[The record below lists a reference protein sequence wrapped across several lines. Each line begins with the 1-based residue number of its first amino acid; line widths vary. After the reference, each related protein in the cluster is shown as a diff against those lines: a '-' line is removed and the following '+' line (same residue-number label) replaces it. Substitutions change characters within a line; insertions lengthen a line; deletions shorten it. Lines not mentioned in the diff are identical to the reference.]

1 MAGKRSKGEGSW
13 NKKVIN
19 GKEYF
24 HYRKKYGAKYKDFY
38 GKTKKEALEKISKF
52 ETSNGLLSSSE
63 NKKLTIDEFIYVWM
77 EDTKSKTLKPTA
89 YDTLMDTIRLYVLKG
104 LSGYQL
110 PQLDEN
116 ILQKHINKL
125 ADKYSLR
132 TVKKAYDCLNQCLDY
147 AMKLNYIAINPM
159 IKVIKPTESGVK
171 VKKKKI
177 NFLDVDDINAL
188 YEESK
193 RLNTEEFRINGAVD
207 TPVYSIYAQEIILIL
222 YTGLRISEALA
233 LTWSDW
239 DVKNK
244 TLSVDKNL
252 VLVRDESGKRLPLV
266 QDTTKTTSGK
276 RIIPLADRAIEQLQ
290 YLKLNNKDKS
300 SDARIFQ
307 STTGKIPSQS
317 NLTRT
322 LAAMLLRSKSKV
334 KKCGLHALRHSYGSL
349 LLAQGVDLKT
359 ISHLLGHSD
368 FRLTCQIYL
377 DVTNKQLIDATEV
390 LNKMNYKSKNKN

>member
-38 GKTKKEALEKISKF
+38 GKTKKETLEKISKF
-52 ETSNGLLSSSE
+52 ETSNGALNSSE
-63 NKKLTIDEFIYVWM
+63 TKKLTIDDFIYTWL

-89 YDTLMDTIRLYVLKG
+89 YDTLSDTIRLYVLKD

-125 ADKYSLR
+125 ADNYSLR

-159 IKVIKPTESGVK
+159 IKVIRPTESGVK

-193 RLNTEEFRINGAVD
+193 RINTPEFRINGAID
-207 TPVYSIYAQEIILIL
+207 TPVYSIYAQQLILIL

-233 LTWSDW
+233 LTWDDW
-239 DVKNK
+239 DIENK
-244 TLSVDKNL
+244 TLSIDKNM
-252 VLVRDESGKRLPLV
+252 VLVREKDTSGKLPLI

-276 RIIPLADRAIEQLQ
+276 RVIPLADRAIEQLE

-300 SDARIFQ
+300 PNARIFQ
-307 STTGKIPSQS
+307 ATTGKIPSQS

-322 LAAMLLRSKSKV
+322 LSSMLLRSKSKV
-334 KKCGLHALRHSYGSL
+334 NKCGLHALRHSYGSM

-377 DVTNKQLIDATEV
+377 DVTNKQLVDATDV
-390 LNKMNYKSKNKN
+390 LNKMN

>member
-1 MAGKRSKGEGSW
+1 MAGKRNKGEGSW

-24 HYRKKYGAKYKDFY
+24 HYRKKYGNKYKDFY
-38 GKTKKEALEKISKF
+38 GKTKKETQEKIAKF
-52 ETSNGLLSSSE
+52 ETTNGLLSSSE
-63 NKKLTIDEFIYVWM
+63 NKKLTIDEFIYIWM
-77 EDTKSKTLKPTA
+77 ETKSKTLKPTS
-89 YDTLMDTIRLYVLKG
+89 YDALMDTIRLYVLKE

-110 PQLDEN
+110 SQLDEN
-116 ILQKHINKL
+116 ILQKHINGL
-125 ADKYSLR
+125 ADKHSLR
-132 TVKKAYDCLNQCLDY
+132 TVKKAYDCLNQSLDY
-147 AMKLNYIAINPM
+147 AMRLNYIALNPM

-207 TPVYSIYAQEIILIL
+207 TPVYSIYAKGIILIL

-233 LTWSDW
+233 LTWNDW
-239 DVKNK
+239 DVENK

-252 VLVRDESGKRLPLV
+252 VLVRDKNTGNKLPLI

-300 SDARIFQ
+300 PDARIFQ
-307 STTGKIPSQS
+307 STTGKVPSQS

-322 LAAMLLRSKSKV
+322 LSAMLLRSKSKI
-334 KKCGLHALRHSYGSL
+334 KKCGLHALRHSYGSM
-349 LLAQGVDLKT
+349 LLAQGIDLKT

-377 DVTNKQLIDATEV
+377 DVTNKQLVDATDV
-390 LNKMNYKSKNKN
+390 LNKMN